1 MKKTTRRTAVRKARI
16 APRETR
22 GVASQPLR
30 DRADRLAAGTEPS
43 SYASAAPATGTRP
56 DVGGLPIVD
65 APTDGSRRHEPI
77 RWQVPYGWNAFWTPR
92 RTALTPF
99 SILRGL
105 ADTCDHV
112 RLCIETRKDQ
122 LCSLEWDIAPK
133 DKKSQKGALSGKIDA
148 ARTFFR
154 KPDKKRSFSTWL
166 RMAIEEVLV
175 LDALSIFRRKT
186 YGGELYALQL
196 IDGATI
202 LPLLD
207 PDTGDIPDA
216 PNVAYRQIIYGR
228 PIEGGDCSVDDLY
241 YVPRTARTHT
251 PYGLSPTEAVL
262 LSINAILNRQMFN
275 LAYYTEGNIPE
286 GLLEAPEGA
295 SADQLAELQEYL
307 DDYLSGDL
315 SRRRRLKMVHSG
327 GSKVF
332 QFKTPDFTGTYDEFL
347 LKLVCAAFAVPPSEV
362 GFTAD
367 VNKATSQ
374 GQENVVYRRGVKP
387 LSRYFKD
394 IFDDVLALDLELPDL
409 QFIWS
414 GGEVEDNLKL
424 AQADKIYVDLGV
436 SSVDEIRMRNGD
448 EPIGLGHTI
457 ATLQG
462 PMLVS
467 EFLNPPDPEPAPA
480 AVPPGE
486 GKLPA
491 SPADTTEPPAT
502 KLADAILVDLRKW
515 RAIAIKDAKG
525 SKTPRTFQAAALPVD
540 LQELVERFLAVAGT
554 DVAKI
559 VAAFD
564 MAAVQYASVAKAG
577 EARTLTRIEQK
588 TAKAYRKV
596 MANHFSVEGAAL
608 LTHLRKGLA

>member
-1 MKKTTRRTAVRKARI
+1 MKKTTTRKAKI

-22 GVASQPLR
+22 GVGGQALR

-43 SYASAAPATGTRP
+43 NYASAAPARGTRP
-56 DVGGLPIVD
+56 DVGGLPIID

-99 SILRGL
+99 SILRSL

-122 LCSLEWDIAPK
+122 LCSLDWDIAPK
-133 DKKSQKGALSGKIDA
+133 DKKSAKGALTGKIDA

-166 RMAIEEVLV
+166 RMAIEDVLV
-175 LDALSIFRRKT
+175 IDGLSIFRRKT

-202 LPLLD
+202 IPLLD
-207 PDTGDIPDA
+207 PETGDIPDA
-216 PNVAYRQIIYGR
+216 PNIAYRQIIYGR
-228 PIEGGDCSVDDLY
+228 PVEGGDCSVDDLY

-251 PYGLSPTEAVL
+251 PYGLSPVEAVL

-295 SADQLAELQEYL
+295 TAAQLADLQEYL

-387 LSRYFKD
+387 LNRYFKD
-394 IFDDVLALDLELPDL
+394 IFDDVLAIDLEMPDL
-409 QFIWS
+409 HFIWS

-424 AQADKIYVDLGV
+424 AQADQIHIKLGV
-436 SSVDEIRMRNGD
+436 KSVDEIRMRDGD
-448 EPIGLGHTI
+448 EPIGLTHTI
-457 ATLQG
+457 ATPQG

-467 EFLNPPDPEPAPA
+467 EFLKPPEEKPAPA
-480 AVPPGE
+480 PGE
-486 GKLPA
+486 PNPALPA
-491 SPADTTEPPAT
+491 DGKEPPAQ

-515 RAIAIKDAKG
+515 RTVAIKDAKA
-525 SKTPRTFQAAALPVD
+525 SKAPRPFQAATIPVD
-540 LQELVERFLAVAGT
+540 LQELVERFLTVAGT
-554 DVAKI
+554 DVAKV

-564 MAAVQYASVAKAG
+564 MAAVHYAAVAKAG
-577 EARTLTRIEQK
+577 EARTLTRVEQK

-596 MANHFSVEGAAL
+596 MARHFKGEGAAL
-608 LTHLRKGLA
+608 VKHLKDGLS